1 MLGHMTGPGQDKDGA
16 KYNDAF
22 EMVPTMGGLAKAMQ
36 NVTNFQMNAPGG
48 ENNKSFEKEAV

>member
-1 MLGHMTGPGQDKDGA
+1 MTAPDQQGKDGA

-22 EMVPTMGGLAKAMQ
+22 DMVPTMGGLAKAMQ
-36 NVTNFQMNAPGG
+36 NVTNFQMAPAGG

>member
-1 MLGHMTGPGQDKDGA
+1 MTAPDQQGKDGA

-36 NVTNFQMNAPGG
+36 NVTNFQMKAGDNGQD
-48 ENNKSFEKEAV
+48 NKSFDNKEAV

>member
-1 MLGHMTGPGQDKDGA
+1 MTAPDQQGKDGA

-36 NVTNFQMNAPGG
+36 NVTNFQMKAGDNGQD
-48 ENNKSFEKEAV
+48 NKSFEKEAV

>member
-1 MLGHMTGPGQDKDGA
+1 MTAPGQDKDGA

>member
-1 MLGHMTGPGQDKDGA
+1 MTAPDQQGKDGA

-36 NVTNFQMNAPGG
+36 NVTNFQMASAEDNGQD
-48 ENNKSFEKEAV
+48 NKSFDNKEAV